1 MENKE
6 AASSKNKKIKI
17 ISLVIG
23 IIIVILAA
31 VGIYLNVT
39 KPSSSE
45 LLSSSAKTTIN
56 SGNSVIEIK
65 SKKENVT
72 QTMNFNDKVTHM
84 SLLSNP
90 ANSQDQNY
98 WANEQRVYTK
108 LKNKWYYL
116 DISNNQVYKMFF
128 NTMFTSSKKLFTR
141 HNFAK
146 FNSNALSKLDVKLD
160 GLSGYS
166 ISYSGNDSDVIKGI
180 LQSSQVT
187 NAQAT
192 PLANQIKKV
201 TLNIKTDRNKNL
213 RDLQY
218 TLTYKQNLGS
228 ISFHLSD
235 INGVKDLSVPKSVTS
250 KAKETSL
257 ENLQK

>member
-1 MENKE
+1 M
-6 AASSKNKKIKI
+6 ADTQARSSKHTKIKI

-23 IIIVILAA
+23 IIIVVLAII
-31 VGIYLNVT
+31 GIYLNVT
-39 KPSSSE
+39 KPSASQ
-45 LLSSSAKTTIN
+45 LLSNSAKTTIN
-56 SGNSVIEIK
+56 SGKSVIEIK

-72 QTMNFNDKVTHM
+72 QTMEFNDKVTHM
-84 SLLSNP
+84 ALISNP
-90 ANSQDQNY
+90 INSQDQNY
-98 WANEQRVYTK
+98 WANEQYVYTK

-116 DISNNQVYKMFF
+116 DISNNQIYKMFF
-128 NTMFTSSKKLFTR
+128 NTMFTSSKKLFTK
-141 HNFAK
+141 HNFTK
-146 FNSNALSKLDVKLD
+146 FNSNALSKLNVKFD

-187 NAQAT
+187 SSQAT
-192 PLANQIKKV
+192 PLASQIKQV
-201 TLNIKTDRNKNL
+201 TFNIKTDRNKNL

-218 TLTYKQNLGS
+218 TLTYKKNLGS
-228 ISFHLSD
+228 ISLHLSN
-235 INGVKDLSVPKSVTS
+235 INGIKNLSIPKSITS